1 MMKLCFFYCLRSP
14 SYIPSIE
21 YIFDF
26 TTQGQHCGT
35 PFQLKESKRLE
46 HKRYSIYFL
55 RNESEIS
62 LLDAIVLKCNIAL
75 VLAMHYVNVM
85 YKCILVFTF
94 MIIYCI

>member
-1 MMKLCFFYCLRSP
+1 MKTLFEKKTPTFHYP
-14 SYIPSIE
+14 G
-21 YIFDF
+21 
-26 TTQGQHCGT
+26 TTLWNSFPIT
-35 PFQLKESKRLE
+35 LKESKRLE
-46 HKRYSIYFL
+46 HFKRYSKIYFL